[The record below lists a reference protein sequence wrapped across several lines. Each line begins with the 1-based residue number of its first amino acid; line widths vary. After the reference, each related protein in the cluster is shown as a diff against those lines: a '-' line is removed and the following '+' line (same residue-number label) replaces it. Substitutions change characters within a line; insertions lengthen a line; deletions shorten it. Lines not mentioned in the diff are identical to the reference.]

1 MKNDFAPLPKSAV
14 LNTDQRRNKTNYVLQ
29 KMLMTHSPKECANLL
44 FDFFEKHT
52 DLRRADITLKDFMSD
67 YDAHKMED
75 K

>member
-1 MKNDFAPLPKSAV
+1 MKNDFAPTSKHAV

>member
-1 MKNDFAPLPKSAV
+1 MKNDFAPTSKHAV

-29 KMLMTHSPKECANLL
+29 KMLMTHSPKDCANLL

-52 DLRRADITLKDFMSD
+52 DLRRADITLSDFMSE
-67 YDAHKMED
+67 YDAHKLDD

>member
-1 MKNDFAPLPKSAV
+1 MKNDFAPTSKHAV

-67 YDAHKMED
+67 YDAHKVDD

>member
-1 MKNDFAPLPKSAV
+1 MKNDFAPVPKHAV

-52 DLRRADITLKDFMSD
+52 DLRRADITLNDFMHD
-67 YDAHKMED
+67 YDAHKVD
-75 K
+75 NK

>member
-1 MKNDFAPLPKSAV
+1 MKNDFAPTSKHAV

-67 YDAHKMED
+67 YDAHKVED